1 MASFEDTLASI
12 PGYGG
17 YLAKRKMNEDDGT
30 GDLRKLS
37 ALMSLSE
44 MAQKTK
50 QASLARES
58 TDKYLATLGD
68 GPDAQTMRAYGQINP
83 SGLLETLVKQKMEQD
98 LLASESARLGLNQP
112 QPQAP
117 QVLTGEEPFAAKS
130 GDMAGLSGFQGNPQ
144 ELMMQIAKSNASPQD
159 KQMMFSQLQE
169 QMRGTGQQSQQ
180 PQSEMPPMPAQF
192 AGITREM
199 ALNMQRSPVKSLQLQ
214 GKQVGDWYE
223 KRDMLEQQ
231 GQQREDMLRLAASLK
246 PPPQPQRPV
255 EVMKLDGSGTE
266 YVTPEESY
274 GRKPPGAASKG
285 ISNIDARS
293 IDRSAKASEAANAA
307 LQFLDQADLLY
318 SKYESDLTQPIM
330 GPVNRVASAVL
341 PGSTK
346 AAEDYEHG
354 MQIAKD
360 LGVIKLG
367 LIGGSDT
374 ERELQVAIDTSP
386 SPDKTVGTNKK
397 IIANQRKAI
406 EILQEE
412 PDFKTDWVSKYGSLN
427 SLDTNGKGYG
437 AAWRKYQREN
447 FNDKVPSESLKPAD
461 IREPSNDAGLVKVK
475 SVNEAMKLKRG
486 TRFIDPNG
494 VERVRP

>member
-30 GDLRKLS
+30 GDLQKLS

-83 SGLLETLVKQKMEQD
+83 AGLLETLVKQKMEQD

-169 QMRGTGQQSQQ
+169 QMRGTGQQPQQ

-223 KRDMLEQQ
+223 KRDMLEQR
-231 GQQREDMLRLAASLK
+231 GQQRKDLMEFGASLK
-246 PPPQPQRPV
+246 QPPQPQRPV

-274 GRKPPGAASKG
+274 GRSPPGGPSGGKALPISAAKILMSNQQNLRRAQEAQALLGGKLVGAAVGDKNATGLKG
-285 ISNIDARS
+285 YLPDVILQRQDPEGIDTRAAIADLGS
-293 IDRSAKASEAANAA
+293 LVIHDRS
-307 LQFLDQADLLY
+307 
-318 SKYESDLTQPIM
+318 
-330 GPVNRVASAVL
+330 
-341 PGSTK
+341 
-346 AAEDYEHG
+346 
-354 MQIAKD
+354 
-360 LGVIKLG
+360 
-367 LIGGSDT
+367 
-374 ERELQVAIDTSP
+374 
-386 SPDKTVGTNKK
+386 
-397 IIANQRKAI
+397 
-406 EILQEE
+406 
-412 PDFKTDWVSKYGSLN
+412 
-427 SLDTNGKGYG
+427 G
-437 AAWRKYQREN
+437 AAVTALEFPRLQPFIPSSKDDPTTARKKLNRFVMEYKNIVDEQIE
-447 FNDKVPSESLKPAD
+447 FYKESGYKVPSESLKPAD

>member
-1 MASFEDTLASI
+1 
-12 PGYGG
+12 
-17 YLAKRKMNEDDGT
+17 
-30 GDLRKLS
+30 
-37 ALMSLSE
+37 
-44 MAQKTK
+44 
-50 QASLARES
+50 
-58 TDKYLATLGD
+58 
-68 GPDAQTMRAYGQINP
+68 
-83 SGLLETLVKQKMEQD
+83 MEF
-98 LLASESARLGLNQP
+98 G
-112 QPQAP
+112 
-117 QVLTGEEPFAAKS
+117 
-130 GDMAGLSGFQGNPQ
+130 
-144 ELMMQIAKSNASPQD
+144 
-159 KQMMFSQLQE
+159 
-169 QMRGTGQQSQQ
+169 
-180 PQSEMPPMPAQF
+180 
-192 AGITREM
+192 
-199 ALNMQRSPVKSLQLQ
+199 
-214 GKQVGDWYE
+214 
-223 KRDMLEQQ
+223 
-231 GQQREDMLRLAASLK
+231 ASLK

-266 YVTPEESY
+266 YVSPEESY

-307 LQFLDQADLLY
+307 LQFLDQADSLY

-330 GPVNRVASAVL
+330 GPVSRVASAVL

-412 PDFKTDWVSKYGSLN
+412 PDFKTDWVSKYGSLS

-437 AAWRKYQREN
+437 TAWRKYQREK
-447 FNDKVPSESLKPAD
+447 FNDKADTQKATTAPAKLTSTQVQESLFNAQRAIQKNPANRAA
-461 IREPSNDAGLVKVK
+461 IIQ
-475 SVNEAMKLKRG
+475 KLKANG
-486 TRFIDPNG
+486 IDAKG
-494 VERVRP
+494 L